1 MVKLKLNETGDD
13 WVLLEKNSREEGSI
27 YMDGMLY
34 KSFSHAKRI
43 MKSKNLDLVT
53 ACSGYPGLGKSKLI
67 SQLASFCDT
76 SFTEDRMWQKT
87 EDFVNAVKDET
98 GILKAHVLD
107 EAWEGLSSIQVRK
120 SIGAILL
127 NIMNVI
133 RQKRLFIFIVLPDF
147 FDLSKNIAIF
157 RSRWLIHCYSE
168 EFGDIGRFAAF
179 GQAAKKQLY
188 IRGKKFE
195 DYSAWKADFF
205 GRFTKSD
212 APNFNWSRY
221 ENEIKPIALKHS
233 VEITQV
239 VSDSVKQRNKLIYIL
254 RTRYELSTKE
264 IAEEINSNTGSVRN
278 IITEQKKSVKQS
290 NTSPSS

>member
-1 MVKLKLNETGDD
+1 MVKLIINATGDD
-13 WVLLEKNSREEGSI
+13 WDRLPKGSREEGSI

-34 KSFSHAKRI
+34 ESFRNVKDI
-43 MKSKNLDLVT
+43 MKKKNLDLVV

-76 SFTEDRMWQKT
+76 SFDESRMWQKT
-87 EDFVNAVKDET
+87 EDFVKAVKDEKN
-98 GILKAHVLD
+98 ILKAHVLD
-107 EAWEGLSSIQVRK
+107 EAWEGLSSGQVRK
-120 SIGAILL
+120 QIGAILL

-179 GQAAKKQLY
+179 DQAAKKQLY

-195 DYSAWKADFF
+195 DYSAWPADFF
-205 GRFTKSD
+205 GVFTKAD
-212 APNFNWSRY
+212 PPNFNWENY
-221 ENEIKPIALKHS
+221 ENKIKPLAMETSLEFTQTNSRS
-233 VEITQV
+233 VE
-239 VSDSVKQRNKLIYIL
+239 QRNKLIYFL
-254 RTRYELSTKE
+254 NSEHNLSVKDICE
-264 IAEEINSNTGSVRN
+264 QLDIAERTVYEILTQ
-278 IITEQKKSVKQS
+278 QKQLNKDH
-290 NTSPSS
+290 PA